1 MPGVSGPGL
10 FGVPGVSDPRAMQ
23 GTWNLRPQGYPGRL
37 RSQTRGLSRAPGVE
51 PGGATTGTCSKHVA
65 VFCLHASSAKDKASL
80 SWASCCLS
88 DDSLSLSITI
98 CCWICVSCW
107 VRSAAEPRS
116 FCACASRC
124 CRPVAS
130 SLLVVSW
137 TRQLPASFLAADDPA
152 SRS

>member
-1 MPGVSGPGL
+1 MAYDLYSYMSSFHSWLLAFSTLG
-10 FGVPGVSDPRAMQ
+10 
-23 GTWNLRPQGYPGRL
+23 LRPEGYPGRL
-37 RSQTRGLSRAPGVE
+37 WSQTRGLSGTPGVE
-51 PGGATTGTCSKHVA
+51 PGGETPGACSEFA
-65 VFCLHASSAKDKASL
+65 AFCCLHASSAKDKASM
-80 SWASCCLS
+80 SWTSCCLS

-98 CCWICVSCW
+98 CCWICVSCC

-116 FCACASRC
+116 FWACASRC